1 MVKAHGRQRPRKGE
15 GSSRGGT
22 GPEGGRMDL
31 GFFGMAVT
39 TTAPRLLAWEEEL
52 MELGFDLKDKQTED
66 MPN

>member
-1 MVKAHGRQRPRKGE
+1 MKVHGRQRPRKGE

-31 GFFGMAVT
+31 GFCGMAVT
-39 TTAPRLLAWEEEL
+39 TTEPYLLTWEEE
-52 MELGFDLKDKQTED
+52 MKELGFDLKENEN